1 MLILGLNSYHGD
13 AAAALVKN
21 GQLVAAVEEERF
33 CRIKHWAGLP
43 IQSIRACLKQGGID
57 IASVDHVAVNRN
69 PSANALEKA
78 LYAFSKRPSLN
89 AIRDRLKNALTVR
102 DLRQQLE
109 TGLEVPAGT
118 ISAKLH
124 NIEHHQAHLA
134 SSFLVSPF
142 ETAALV
148 SVDGFGDFVST
159 MIGLGNEN
167 QIEVL
172 DRVTFPHSL
181 GLFYLALT
189 QYLGFP
195 GYGDEYKVM
204 GLAAY
209 GKPEYLDCLRRL
221 VRLKPKGQFLL
232 DLKYFLHHSEGVSMT
247 WECGAPVIGRVFSDD
262 LVKLLGPLREKHDP
276 VTTRHENIASSLQA
290 VYEEAFF
297 HILNDLYDRTHHKTL
312 CLAGGCALN
321 SVANGQIAARTPF
334 EQVYVPPAAGD
345 AGGAIGAAFAVW
357 NQELGNPRSFVMDR
371 ADWGPGYGREEI
383 RETLNAKRAEIN
395 SAGCFV
401 EDIDDEEKLCRRTAE
416 EIAAGKVVGWF
427 QGRMEW
433 GARALGHRSIVADP
447 RRPEMKEILNS
458 RIKRREPFRPF
469 APSILEEAVDD
480 YFERKELSPFMT
492 MTSRVKAEKCGIIPA
507 PTHVDGTGRLQTV
520 NKQAQPLYWRL
531 IKEFENLTGV
541 PVVLNTSFNENEPI
555 VCTPEEALDCF
566 LRTKMD
572 VLAIGPFVITRN

>member
-1 MLILGLNSYHGD
+1 
-13 AAAALVKN
+13 
-21 GQLVAAVEEERF
+21 
-33 CRIKHWAGLP
+33 
-43 IQSIRACLKQGGID
+43 
-57 IASVDHVAVNRN
+57 
-69 PSANALEKA
+69 
-78 LYAFSKRPSLN
+78 
-89 AIRDRLKNALTVR
+89 
-102 DLRQQLE
+102 
-109 TGLEVPAGT
+109 
-118 ISAKLH
+118 
-124 NIEHHQAHLA
+124 
-134 SSFLVSPF
+134 
-142 ETAALV
+142 
-148 SVDGFGDFVST
+148 
-159 MIGLGNEN
+159 
-167 QIEVL
+167 
-172 DRVTFPHSL
+172 
-181 GLFYLALT
+181 
-189 QYLGFP
+189 
-195 GYGDEYKVM
+195 
-204 GLAAY
+204 
-209 GKPEYLDCLRRL
+209 
-221 VRLKPKGQFLL
+221 
-232 DLKYFLHHSEGVSMT
+232 MT
-247 WECGAPVIGRVFSDD
+247 WESGAPVIGRVFSDD

-276 VTTRHENIASSLQA
+276 VTTRQQNIAASLQA

-297 HILNDLYDRTHHKTL
+297 HILNDLYDRTHRKTL

-321 SVANGQIAARTPF
+321 SVANGQIVARTPF
-334 EQVYVPPAAGD
+334 EMVYIPPAAGD

-383 RETLNAKRAEIN
+383 RETLNVKRAEIT

>member
-1 MLILGLNSYHGD
+1 
-13 AAAALVKN
+13 
-21 GQLVAAVEEERF
+21 
-33 CRIKHWAGLP
+33 
-43 IQSIRACLKQGGID
+43 
-57 IASVDHVAVNRN
+57 
-69 PSANALEKA
+69 
-78 LYAFSKRPSLN
+78 
-89 AIRDRLKNALTVR
+89 
-102 DLRQQLE
+102 
-109 TGLEVPAGT
+109 
-118 ISAKLH
+118 
-124 NIEHHQAHLA
+124 
-134 SSFLVSPF
+134 
-142 ETAALV
+142 
-148 SVDGFGDFVST
+148 
-159 MIGLGNEN
+159 
-167 QIEVL
+167 
-172 DRVTFPHSL
+172 VTFPHSL

-209 GKPEYLDCLRRL
+209 GKPEFLELLRRVVL
-221 VRLKPKGQFLL
+221 LKPKGQFRL
-232 DLKYFLHHSEGVSMT
+232 DLEYFLHHSEGVSMT
-247 WECGAPVIGRVFSDD
+247 WESGAPVIGRVFSDD
-262 LVKLLGPLREKHDP
+262 LVKLLGPPRQKDKP
-276 VTTRHENIASSLQA
+276 VTTRHENIAASLQA
-290 VYEEAFF
+290 MYEEAFF
-297 HILNDLYDRTHHKTL
+297 HILNDLYDRTHHKAL

-321 SVANGQIAARTPF
+321 SVANGQIMSRTPF
-334 EQVYVPPAAGD
+334 EHIYIPPAAGD
-345 AGGAIGAAFAVW
+345 SGGAVGAAFAVW

-383 RETLNAKRAEIN
+383 RETLNVKRAEIT